1 MFTDFPL
8 DRRINKAIEELGYET
23 PTPVQTATIPL
34 ALDNKDLK
42 VSAETGSGKTA
53 AYLIPAIQ
61 RFLVK
66 DATDTGTR
74 ALVVVPTR
82 ELARQVYKTYQQL
95 TRFTQL
101 KAVVIMGGE
110 DYKYQSALLRK
121 NPELIVATPGRLVE
135 HIEKGN
141 TDLKDLEVLIIDEAD
156 RMLELGFSEDV
167 SIIAEQCNKDRQT
180 LFFSATL
187 KPQAL
192 SSLADTLLDTPET
205 LLLNTRREQQLHI
218 RQQHILAD
226 DKKHKQNIVD
236 RLLHEDSFKK
246 CLIFTN
252 TKVETDQLSAFLRYK
267 KHHVVALHGD
277 MDQADRRVAMNQFRS
292 GNALIMVA
300 TDVASRG
307 LDIEGVDLVIN
318 VDMARTVDDHIHR
331 IGRTGRA
338 GEEGTAISLVGANDW
353 ARYTNVEQRTKQI
366 LSRRSLKGLEAT
378 FTGIKKKKKTTSP
391 TKKRAERKTDVKAKQ
406 RHRNKKN
413 IGKPNRPARKPDQEN
428 PEIQEPSTETASERV
443 IKSMPQ
449 QGGFSPLK
457 RKKKADQAA
466 PDANTESNTD

>member
-1 MFTDFPL
+1 MFTDFSL
-8 DRRINKAIEELGYET
+8 DRRINKAIDELGYVN

-53 AYLIPAIQ
+53 AYLIPSIHH
-61 RFLVK
+61 FLTN
-66 DATDTGTR
+66 DTGDTGTR
-74 ALVVVPTR
+74 GLIVVPTR
-82 ELARQVYKTYQQL
+82 ELARQVYKTFQQL
-95 TRFTQL
+95 TRFTHL
-101 KAVVIMGGE
+101 KAVIIMGGE
-110 DYKYQSALLRK
+110 DFKYQSALLRK
-121 NPELIVATPGRLVE
+121 NPECIVATPGRLVE

-141 TDLKDLEVLIIDEAD
+141 TDLNDLEILIIDEAD
-156 RMLELGFSEDV
+156 RLLELGFSDDV
-167 SIIAEQCNKDRQT
+167 STIAEQCNKKRQT

-192 SSLADTLLDTPET
+192 SSLADDLLNAPET
-205 LLLNTRREQQLHI
+205 LLLNNRPEQQLHI

-226 DKKHKQNIVD
+226 DKKHKQAIAD
-236 RLLHEDSFKK
+236 RLLHDESFNK

-277 MDQADRRVAMNQFRS
+277 MDQADRKVAMNQFRS
-292 GNALIMVA
+292 GGTSIMVA

-318 VDMARTVDDHIHR
+318 FDMARTVDDHIHR

-338 GEEGTAISLVGANDW
+338 GEEGTAISLVCANDW

-366 LSRRSLKGLEAT
+366 LSRRSLKGLEAS
-378 FTGIKKKKKTTSP
+378 FTGIKKKKKTSSP
-391 TKKRAERKTDVKAKQ
+391 EKKRSARTNEVKAKQ
-406 RHRNKKN
+406 RHRNRKN
-413 IGKPNRPARKPDQEN
+413 IGKPNRTAKNPVYEN
-428 PEIQEPSTETASERV
+428 TETHEVSQGTASERV
-443 IKSMPQ
+443 IKSLPVQ
-449 QGGFSPLK
+449 SGFAPLK
-457 RKKKADQAA
+457 KKKRIDQSSS
-466 PDANTESNTD
+466 DSNPTPGNN